1 MCNKSVIKVLKYPK
15 QQPFARFNFE
25 DEIKTFA
32 ANNVS
37 PIVSSD
43 KRYTVR
49 VERVLKTD
57 ERANSLYTVVCRH

>member
-1 MCNKSVIKVLKYPK
+1 MCNKSVIKVPQNPK

-25 DEIKTFA
+25 GEITTFA

-43 KRYTVR
+43 KCYTVG

-57 ERANSLYTVVCRH
+57 VRVNPLYNVVCRH